1 MLFKIHFYSMKIC
14 KKTYNKFNLINKVY
28 KIFKKSMKITVKT
41 LKGEMIEIEVEPATT
56 VTLFLLLDSS
66 NQIKS

>member
-1 MLFKIHFYSMKIC
+1 MKIC